1 LKVSILLSTYNSGAY
16 LQAQLDSLLNQSIND
31 ITIYVRDDGSKDNS
45 VSLIKDYANRHS
57 QIVWLAEEKANIRP
71 AQSFIRLMTLV
82 DADYYLFCDHDD
94 VWFEEKVAIS
104 LDAAKALESTYEGK
118 AVLVATDLV
127 VVDEKLSVISDSFAK
142 YSGIR
147 PDLLTG
153 FTALAATNYVTGC
166 TVLFNRKLRDEAL
179 KRASGHVEMHD
190 HWLALVALACGGQV
204 RYLPVPTVYY
214 RQHDG
219 NVIGA
224 KPKRFPGSLLT
235 LPESWRVLMGYYQQ
249 AKAINPSLSKFAL
262 IRAKISYRVKYVL
275 CKYL

>member
-1 LKVSILLSTYNSGAY
+1 MKVAVLLSTYNSGAH
-16 LQAQLDSLLNQSIND
+16 LKEQLNSLLSQ
-31 ITIYVRDDGSKDNS
+31 TLGEVLIYVRDDGSTDNT
-45 VSLIKDYANRHS
+45 VPLINDYADEHS
-57 QIVWLAEEKANIRP
+57 QIIRLEEEKGNLGS
-71 AQSFIRLMTLV
+71 AQSFIRLISVV

-94 VWFEEKVAIS
+94 VWFEGKVALS
-104 LDAAKALESTYEGK
+104 LEAAKTLEAVYVGK
-118 AVLVATDLV
+118 PVLVATDLV
-127 VVDEKLSVISDSFAK
+127 VVDENLSVISDSFAK

-147 PDLLTG
+147 PDLLTD
-153 FTALAATNYVTGC
+153 FTSLAATNFVTGC
-166 TVLFNRKLRDEAL
+166 TVLFNRRLRDEAL

-224 KPKRFPGSLLT
+224 KPKRFLGSLLT
-235 LPESWRVLMGYYQQ
+235 LPESWRVLMGYYEQ
-249 AKAINPSLSKFAL
+249 AKAINPSLSKFSL
-262 IRAKISYRVKYVL
+262 IRAKISYRIKYVL